1 MFKKAAM
8 VFAAVLAFGLC
19 ALTQTRAQ
27 TVLRLQCAYPEKA
40 NTGQSALFFANE
52 VARLTNNQ
60 VQVKVFWPDQA
71 AVKISE
77 AYDAVC
83 QGTLD
88 GYCGSLLYFAGKVPE
103 VNCQWLPYNW
113 ANAADAKD
121 VLLNK
126 GYGPIMAG
134 VIARHGATYLGALSV
149 CSMGLMTQF
158 PVTQIGDLKDKKIRA
173 VGIEAEIIRALG
185 ALAIDF
191 PPHDQYKALQG
202 GMIDGTD
209 YPWYTIEQYKLYEVL
224 KYVVKPALHTPGI
237 IEVMISTKSLKALT
251 PDQQQAVQKAA
262 MSAMNRSFEE
272 SDKIDQEALNKA
284 EKLGVQVS
292 TIPEHRLVKFRGA
305 LRPLWNAE
313 AKKSPDSAKLVD
325 ILREHLKKS
334 MGIEQ

>member
-1 MFKKAAM
+1 M

-19 ALTQTRAQ
+19 ALTQTQAQ
-27 TVLRLQCAYPEKA
+27 TVLRFQCAYPEKA
-40 NTGQSALFFANE
+40 HVGQSAVFFANE
-52 VARLTNNQ
+52 VAKLTNNQ

-71 AVKISE
+71 AVKITE

-88 GYCGSLLYFAGKVPE
+88 GYCGSLLYFASKVPE

-126 GYGPIMAG
+126 GYGQIMAG
-134 VIARHGATYLGALSV
+134 VVAKHGATYLGALSV
-149 CSMGLMTQF
+149 CSMGFLTKF

-173 VGIEAEIIRALG
+173 VGMEAEIIRALG
-185 ALAIDF
+185 ALAVDF

-202 GMIDGTD
+202 DLIDGTD
-209 YPWYTIEQYKLYEVL
+209 YPWYTIEQYKFYEVL

-237 IEVMISTKSLKALT
+237 VEMIISTKSLKALS

-262 MSAMNRSFEE
+262 MRAMDHSFEE
-272 SDKIDQEALNKA
+272 SDKIDQEALSKA
-284 EKLGVQVS
+284 EKLGVQIS

-305 LRPLWNAE
+305 MRSLWNAE
-313 AKKSPDSAKLVD
+313 AKKSPDSAKLVE